1 MQIILDGKYRAEK
14 SVVALGMFDGVHIGH
29 QVLLRKA
36 RALADERHMP
46 LIVCTF
52 AQHPLALISPEKAPA
67 MLTTPQERADQL
79 QALGVD
85 VLYAQ
90 SFDEAMMHMLPE
102 EYVGQLVR
110 RFHPSAVVCG
120 YNHTFG
126 RSGSGTPALLGI
138 LGGALGFD
146 TIAVPQITLNGQEV
160 SSTAVRS
167 ALKEGNARLAW
178 QLLGR
183 PYEQQAVAEA
193 GDGGT
198 CRLSLSSDG
207 KQPLPAG
214 IYRILWDDGQR
225 RLPTVLHQQSPA
237 KAWCQLSDPST
248 GPVRLHYLSQLAQ
261 NF

>member
-1 MQIILDGKYRAEK
+1 MQIILDGKYQAEK

-36 RALADERHMP
+36 RALADERRVP
-46 LIVCTF
+46 LVACTF

-67 MLTTPQERADQL
+67 LLTTPKERAAQL
-79 QALGVD
+79 EALGVD

-90 SFDEAMMHMLPE
+90 PFDEELMHMLPE

-110 RFHPSAVVCG
+110 HFHPSAVVCG

-126 RSGSGTPALLGI
+126 RNGSGTPALLGV

-146 TIAVPQITLNGQEV
+146 TVAVPQITLNGQEV

-167 ALKEGNARLAW
+167 ALGEGNARRAW

-183 PYEQQAVAEA
+183 PYEQQAVVQKE
-193 GDGGT
+193 DGGR
-198 CRLSLSSDG
+198 CRLMLSQEG

-214 IYRILWDDGQR
+214 MYRALWDDGKK
-225 RLPTVLHQQSPA
+225 RLPAVLHLESNSDGWCLLPA
-237 KAWCQLSDPST
+237 AES
-248 GPVRLHYLSQLAQ
+248 GPVRLCYLTQLAL

>member
-1 MQIILDGKYRAEK
+1 MQIILDGKYQAEK

-36 RALADERHMP
+36 RALADERRVP
-46 LIVCTF
+46 LVACTF

-67 MLTTPQERADQL
+67 LLTTPEERAAQL
-79 QALGVD
+79 EALGVD

-90 SFDEAMMHMLPE
+90 PFDEELMHMLPE

-110 RFHPSAVVCG
+110 HFHPSAVVCG

-126 RSGSGTPALLGI
+126 RNGSGTPALLGV

-146 TIAVPQITLNGQEV
+146 TVAVPQITLNGQEV

-167 ALKEGNARLAW
+167 ALGEGNARRAW

-183 PYEQQAVAEA
+183 PYEQQAVAQKE
-193 GDGGT
+193 DGGM
-198 CRLSLSSDG
+198 CRLTLSQEG

-214 IYRILWDDGQR
+214 TYRILWDDGNR
-225 RLPTVLHQQSPA
+225 RLPAVLHLESNCDGWCLLPA
-237 KAWCQLSDPST
+237 AES
-248 GPVRLHYLSQLAQ
+248 GPVRLCYLTQLAL

>member
-1 MQIILDGKYRAEK
+1 MQIILDETYRAEK

-36 RALADERHMP
+36 RTLADERHLP

-67 MLTTPQERADQL
+67 MLTTPQERAAQL
-79 QALGVD
+79 EALGVD

-126 RSGSGTPALLGI
+126 RNGSGTPALLGI

-146 TIAVPQITLNGQEV
+146 TVAVPQITLNGQEV
-160 SSTAVRS
+160 SSTAVRN
-167 ALKEGNARLAW
+167 ALKQGNARLAW

-183 PYEQQAVAEA
+183 PYEQQAVAKA
-193 GDGGT
+193 GDGGR
-198 CRLSLSSDG
+198 CRLLLSGDG

-214 IYRILWDDGQR
+214 TYRILWDDGQR
-225 RLPTVLHQQSPA
+225 RLPTVLHLQSPA
-237 KAWCQLSDPST
+237 KAWCYFSAPAT
-248 GPVRLHYLSQLAQ
+248 GTVRLHYLTQR
-261 NF
+261 